1 MRTDNRKLRVLIVDD
16 EPYIRQGLRVL
27 IDWDAEGFCISDEAE
42 NGIKA
47 IELMKKNT
55 YDLILSDIKMS
66 EMDGVELIAYVD
78 EYRLSNANFIFLSGY
93 YEFSYAKT
101 AIRHGCCDYIL
112 KPIQKEELLSAIR
125 KIRQRHELETDMKRS
140 TETYETAYLENC
152 LEHVI
157 RGIAGDVQ
165 MKYVREKLRLSGDII
180 YIYCKAVHNDE
191 MSGQSGS
198 SDMEAQQKRIF
209 EEAGMLLEDCRI
221 HLIKDKRSAAAECG
235 FGILYSQALSDGRF
249 SSEKAWLE
257 WFLNKLT
264 ELTGRKIT
272 AYMGSKVSDMSSIP
286 ESYKEAMMMYSLQ
299 AYKKGE
305 SSSLKCRQDLES
317 GEKDTYK
324 KEIDELIHSIEMF
337 DGFKVK
343 QNARKL
349 YMTMTDKITNEEMVN
364 RYIQYLLFRLLG
376 LAYQQDAEVDQEEI
390 MRYIHHSVFS
400 SGVEQLN
407 IIKFQRFIEEYTNY
421 LAQLTKVSA
430 CRMISMVEKDIE
442 QNYAENIS
450 LKLLGEKYYINSVYL
465 GQLFKRHVGCNFK
478 DYLNDVRIKKAAEMI
493 RYTDKK
499 IYRIAEEV
507 GYRKREYFNSKFY
520 EAYQET
526 PSEFRR
532 RYRDI

>member
-1 MRTDNRKLRVLIVDD
+1 M
-16 EPYIRQGLRVL
+16 
-27 IDWDAEGFCISDEAE
+27 C
-42 NGIKA
+42 
-47 IELMKKNT
+47 
-55 YDLILSDIKMS
+55 
-66 EMDGVELIAYVD
+66 
-78 EYRLSNANFIFLSGY
+78 
-93 YEFSYAKT
+93 
-101 AIRHGCCDYIL
+101 
-112 KPIQKEELLSAIR
+112 
-125 KIRQRHELETDMKRS
+125 
-140 TETYETAYLENC
+140 
-152 LEHVI
+152 
-157 RGIAGDVQ
+157 
-165 MKYVREKLRLSGDII
+165 
-180 YIYCKAVHNDE
+180 
-191 MSGQSGS
+191 S
-198 SDMEAQQKRIF
+198 SD
-209 EEAGMLLEDCRI
+209 L
-221 HLIKDKRSAAAECG
+221 
-235 FGILYSQALSDGRF
+235 
-249 SSEKAWLE
+249 
-257 WFLNKLT
+257 
-264 ELTGRKIT
+264 
-272 AYMGSKVSDMSSIP
+272 
-286 ESYKEAMMMYSLQ
+286 
-299 AYKKGE
+299 
-305 SSSLKCRQDLES
+305 
-317 GEKDTYK
+317 
-324 KEIDELIHSIEMF
+324 
-337 DGFKVK
+337 
-343 QNARKL
+343 
-349 YMTMTDKITNEEMVN
+349 DKITNEEMVN